1 MIAFSTYETIISVL
15 YAVLYGACFCIL
27 YSLMIILRNIINS
40 LVDLMRNIV
49 CYDKIYVMPKGIV
62 SKNDRNISAS
72 FLLISVILY
81 VIGIVLVSYA
91 ALDGI
96 IRLYM
101 IIISS
106 ALFFLLKNAFFSKL
120 NRLFFVIFD
129 YFMALGCI
137 LMRIVLFPV
146 KFFYNKIK
154 NYFSIR
160 ARKT

>member
-15 YAVLYGACFCIL
+15 YAALYGACFCIL

-49 CYDKIYVMPKGIV
+49 CYDKIFVLPKGIV
-62 SKNDRNISAS
+62 SKNDRNIGAP
-72 FLLISVILY
+72 FLFISVILY

-106 ALFFLLKNAFFSKL
+106 ALFFLLKNTFFSKL
-120 NRLFFVIFD
+120 NKLFFVIFD
-129 YFMALGCI
+129 YFMSFGCI
-137 LMRIVLFPV
+137 LMRIILFPA
-146 KFFYNKIK
+146 KFLYNKIK
-154 NYFSIR
+154 NYFSNTR
-160 ARKT
+160 A